1 MGLKLNGN
9 KKNSGNMPPQ
19 NNMPQNGYPQNGYP
33 QNNYDPNGYNMGG
46 APAMN
51 VNFGDTSSAG
61 QTKKG
66 KQPKVKKEKLKNVS
80 NNSKRNTVILG
91 LLAVIAVGLVLNFI
105 SSAQMRDT
113 VQVAVLSSAVPQDGI
128 IRTDNMYAVEMS
140 VDEYERYG
148 IVTLA
153 DGTKR
158 KAVVLWSEINQINN
172 TYASYYIREGTPIY
186 WDAIG
191 NETPKQYSYL
201 YNMDGELLKISIDP
215 GTFGQIIVPGDH
227 INVRAAYTEQ
237 VYTLPTEEEYMLQMQ
252 VGISPQTSVRRQILL
267 FNNVAILDMLNGA
280 GESIFDKYY
289 ELLSLPKDEQLKMV
303 QSEEFISAVQPSE
316 ILLNVTP
323 EEADRYM
330 SIQSSGPTYMMT
342 LLPRTSSNAITEVLN
357 ELQVGFAR
365 GN

>member
-91 LLAVIAVGLVLNFI
+91 LLAVIAVVLVLNFI

-186 WDAIG
+186 
-191 NETPKQYSYL
+191 
-201 YNMDGELLKISIDP
+201 
-215 GTFGQIIVPGDH
+215 
-227 INVRAAYTEQ
+227 
-237 VYTLPTEEEYMLQMQ
+237 
-252 VGISPQTSVRRQILL
+252 
-267 FNNVAILDMLNGA
+267 
-280 GESIFDKYY
+280 
-289 ELLSLPKDEQLKMV
+289 
-303 QSEEFISAVQPSE
+303 
-316 ILLNVTP
+316 
-323 EEADRYM
+323 
-330 SIQSSGPTYMMT
+330 
-342 LLPRTSSNAITEVLN
+342 
-357 ELQVGFAR
+357 
-365 GN
+365 